1 MLNAKLKKTILE
13 SLPKG
18 ITLKRDSA
26 LWVKKSK
33 KFRHNGEDKEKTL
46 THSVRLGITPDMSDA
61 KAIEQFQKSVA
72 EAIKKPLSNF
82 TVLEH

>member
-33 KFRHNGEDKEKTL
+33 KFRHNGEDKEKHL
-46 THSVRLGITPDMSDA
+46 LI
-61 KAIEQFQKSVA
+61 Q
-72 EAIKKPLSNF
+72 
-82 TVLEH
+82 